1 MSWTRVI
8 VISDRESQPSYTNGQ
23 KLTVRMHNGMIPSES
38 RGWTLRLR
46 RLTAKP
52 QSGLGTARLGERT
65 LHFHYRDDPE
75 TVVVTSEGSDAALQV
90 IYAFWFAWHA
100 MWPQDV
106 PAQSAW

>member
-1 MSWTRVI
+1 MAGQINSSNHIPMSKTALREEGRPASKDRVLAVTADGVRQVYTVAEVAERADANGTWT
-8 VISDRESQPSYTNGQ
+8 T
-23 KLTVRMHNGMIPSES
+23 
-38 RGWTLRLR
+38 TLGN
-46 RLTAKP
+46 
-52 QSGLGTARLGERT
+52 ST

-106 PAQSAW
+106 PAQ